1 MIFQEPMSALNPV
14 FTAGYQISEVLL
26 LHERKELALSA
37 LKSVEEERK
46 YLKTHKLAKKIK
58 DVKGEN
64 KCSICSSAVQDEMD
78 RCPNCDNYFKAVP
91 S

>member
-26 LHERKELALSA
+26 LHERRELALSA

-46 YLKTHKLAKKIK
+46 
-58 DVKGEN
+58 
-64 KCSICSSAVQDEMD
+64 SQD
-78 RCPNCDNYFKAVP
+78 P
-91 S
+91 